1 MLLAIINCLCL
12 SLSAPET
19 RVKTTKLMASY
30 MSHPFIVAK
39 EQLNLI
45 LKIPGCLRNACL
57 SVAEAVEN
65 AMVSQI
71 ICWWAAVA
79 MMAPAA

>member
-1 MLLAIINCLCL
+1 MEIINCLCL
-12 SLSAPET
+12 SLSSPET

-30 MSHPFIVAK
+30 VTSFYSREGAAK
-39 EQLNLI
+39 FN

>member
-1 MLLAIINCLCL
+1 VLWQLLTVYV
-12 SLSAPET
+12 SPET
-19 RVKTTKLMASY
+19 RVKTTQMATY
-30 MSHPFIVAK
+30 VSHPFIVAK

-65 AMVSQI
+65 AMVRQI
-71 ICWWAAVA
+71 SAAGLQ
-79 MMAPAA
+79 